1 MDALISHRLA
11 KVTRLAW
18 DQPGDPSDFNAGP
31 VHLVFDDG
39 RGLLLD
45 GRSDWTL
52 EFIQTEPGDEKWLS
66 VYDYDY
72 LGGRWIARD
81 ASTEPPF
88 ASVIALP
95 LVDWAPTFN
104 AVGEV
109 VGLRLD
115 FHGQQL
121 TLRTWEGEV
130 TT

>member
-18 DQPGDPSDFNAGP
+18 HQPGDPTDFKVGP

-39 RGLLLD
+39 RGLLLA
-45 GRSDWTL
+45 GRSDWSL
-52 EFIQTEPGDEKWLS
+52 EFIQTEQGDEGWLS
-66 VYDYDY
+66 AYDYDY

-104 AVGEV
+104 AVNEV
-109 VGLRLD
+109 VGLKLHFD
-115 FHGQQL
+115 GQQL